1 MRRSVMTMSEIG
13 ATLVG
18 MLFSPWLEIAAL
30 AVGFFLALYY
40 DWK

>member
-1 MRRSVMTMSEIG
+1 MPEIG
-13 ATLVG
+13 TFLVG

-30 AVGFFLALYY
+30 AIGFFLALYY